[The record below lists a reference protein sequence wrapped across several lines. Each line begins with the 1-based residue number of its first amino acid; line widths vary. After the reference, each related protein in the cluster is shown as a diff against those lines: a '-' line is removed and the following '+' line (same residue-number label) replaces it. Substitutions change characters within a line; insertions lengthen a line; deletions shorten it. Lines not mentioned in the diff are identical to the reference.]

1 MKVDVNKLLKVIRLS
16 AQVIIENGGEIYR
29 AEETMKFIG
38 EAFGVREIDS
48 IATPTGFY
56 MTISVDG
63 EDNSTLV
70 KRISRRTIDLQK
82 INDVNNISRKL
93 SQHSITLDEALA
105 ELENIN
111 NRTNLKIK
119 QSILYAGLS
128 SAFFTVLFGG
138 KILDFVIAFCYSN
151 CSGAWSLPNNAGR
164 SSERYCFSP

>member
-111 NRTNLKIK
+111 NRTI
-119 QSILYAGLS
+119 
-128 SAFFTVLFGG
+128 
-138 KILDFVIAFCYSN
+138 
-151 CSGAWSLPNNAGR
+151 
-164 SSERYCFSP
+164 